1 VAGELLQKLNELKKL
16 IVKKNNEEFKKN
28 AVEILNPANIDEEVV
43 AVEADAIR
51 DIEIEAERQRQ
62 KLVHIETLIREAIA
76 EEQKATIDYINR
88 AQSCRFEECDELYRL
103 FTELASDEIIHASAL
118 QTALDVMGLSRI
130 SLIMQG
136 AEEAIEVMTG
146 VSEAT
151 EFEKQG
157 DALEKQAEKERKEF
171 DFVAEYTKD
180 KAEYDKEKVVDQIN
194 NVILGKSSVDDLM
207 TTISQSCKKSSKKE
221 EKDQKSGKNE
231 KKSQKSTKKEDK

>member
-1 VAGELLQKLNELKKL
+1 MAGELLQKLNELKKL

-62 KLVHIETLIREAIA
+62 KLVRIETLIREAIA

-207 TTISQSCKKSSKKE
+207 DTITQSCKKSSKKE
-221 EKDQKSGKNE
+221 EKPAKTE
-231 KKSQKSTKKEDK
+231 KKSQKSNKNEDK

>member
-207 TTISQSCKKSSKKE
+207 NAITNSCKKSSKKE
-221 EKDQKSGKNE
+221 EKPAKTE
-231 KKSQKSTKKEDK
+231 KKSQKSNKNEDK

>member
-1 VAGELLQKLNELKKL
+1 MAGELLQKLNELKKL

-76 EEQKATIDYINR
+76 DEQKATIDYINR

-207 TTISQSCKKSSKKE
+207 NTITNSCKKSSKKE
-221 EKDQKSGKNE
+221 EKPAKTE
-231 KKSQKSTKKEDK
+231 KKSQKSNKNEDK

>member
-1 VAGELLQKLNELKKL
+1 MAGELLQKLNELKKL

-62 KLVHIETLIREAIA
+62 KLVHLETLIREAIA
-76 EEQKATIDYINR
+76 EEQRATIDYINR

-207 TTISQSCKKSSKKE
+207 DTITKSCKKSSKKE
-221 EKDQKSGKNE
+221 EKPAKTE
-231 KKSQKSTKKEDK
+231 KKSQKSNKNEDK

>member
-207 TTISQSCKKSSKKE
+207 DTITNSCKKSSKKE
-221 EKDQKSGKNE
+221 EKPAKTE
-231 KKSQKSTKKEDK
+231 KKSQKSNKNEDK

>member
-1 VAGELLQKLNELKKL
+1 VAGELLQKLGELKKL

-28 AVEILNPANIDEEVV
+28 AVEILNPSNIDEQVV
-43 AVEADAIR
+43 AVEADAVR
-51 DIEIEAERQRQ
+51 DIELEAERQRQ
-62 KLVHIETLIREAIA
+62 RLLHLETLIREAIA
-76 EEQKATIDYINR
+76 DEQKATIDYINR
-88 AQSCRFEECDELYRL
+88 AQSCHFEECDELYRL

-118 QTALDVMGLSRI
+118 QTALEVMGLSRI

>member
-76 EEQKATIDYINR
+76 DEQKATIDYINR

-207 TTISQSCKKSSKKE
+207 DTITNSCKKSSKKE
-221 EKDQKSGKNE
+221 EKTAKTE
-231 KKSQKSTKKEDK
+231 KKSQKSNKNEDK

>member
-207 TTISQSCKKSSKKE
+207 DTITNSCKKSSKKE
-221 EKDQKSGKNE
+221 EKTAKTE
-231 KKSQKSTKKEDK
+231 KKSQKSNKNEDK